1 MAETRIVSFSETNG
15 IEVPLRVMEDMGLKQ
30 GDKFLIYTESGVVH
44 LRKVD
49 DSATV
54 VSSREREDKERE
66 EFLSFVENWFLTNL
80 QGFEKRMTFQGN
92 LAGMHLAE
100 ILLFLAMTK
109 KTGILILKRE
119 KVTKKIYYER
129 GDIVFAA
136 SSLGEERLGDILMK
150 EEKITQEQYDQSAE
164 RIEPDKR
171 QGRVLVDMGVINPEE
186 LWEIVCEQVEAIV
199 YSLFQWE
206 QGYFEFLEGSLP
218 TEERIKL
225 DVSIPNLI
233 LEGLRRAEKNIS
245 MEQHLPEGPQILH
258 QLAADWDE
266 FGETHLTP
274 EEKNVLSQV
283 TSGMTVD
290 EVCKECSLPGQDARQ
305 ILFRLLSAG
314 LLRISKGKG
323 DYPDTVKIDDAP
335 RLTDRIEQCNIIFR
349 LITEYV
355 RAAIGDRVHVI
366 LGAFFRG
373 IDHGQEILFEHVSL
387 EADGSLSP
395 RQLLVNLSEYLPE
408 ERESILVR
416 GLNELLYFQLFA
428 VRNNLGPEQ
437 EQQVIGALREME
449 FLE

>member
-1 MAETRIVSFSETNG
+1 
-15 IEVPLRVMEDMGLKQ
+15 
-30 GDKFLIYTESGVVH
+30 
-44 LRKVD
+44 
-49 DSATV
+49 
-54 VSSREREDKERE
+54 
-66 EFLSFVENWFLTNL
+66 
-80 QGFEKRMTFQGN
+80 
-92 LAGMHLAE
+92 MHLAE

-136 SSLGEERLGDILMK
+136 SSLTEERLGDILMK
-150 EEKITQEQYDQSAE
+150 QKKITQEQYDQSVE
-164 RIEPDKR
+164 RIEPGKR
-171 QGRVLVDMGVINPEE
+171 QGRVLVEMGVINPEE
-186 LWEIVCEQVEAIV
+186 LWEIVCEQVEGIV

-233 LEGLRRAEKNIS
+233 LEGLRQAEKNIS
-245 MEQHLPEGPQILH
+245 MEQHLPEGSQILH

-266 FGETHLTP
+266 FGETHLIP

-323 DYPDTVKIDDAP
+323 DYSDTVKIDDAP